1 MSGETQIIKI
11 EETETLPVF
20 EDTRGKARRCQL
32 RLYKNDEGR
41 WLLSAYVG
49 HYVPAS
55 VYEVPLWEMLVDAR
69 REIKALKAQNKTLVN
84 MLDKSVPGPTA

>member
-1 MSGETQIIKI
+1 MSGETQSI
-11 EETETLPVF
+11 EVIEIVTLPVF

-32 RLYKNDEGR
+32 RLYQNDEGK

-55 VYEVPLWEMLVDAR
+55 VYEVPLWEMLVEAR
-69 REIKALKAQNKTLVN
+69 REIRALKAQVRTLTK
-84 MLDKSVPGPTA
+84 MLGSK